1 MQYLHHKQENL
12 LITWGNTFYY
22 LTIHSSPQKSTVSLT
37 SFWQAVNLIYS
48 RSHLYVPFMED
59 SNFRAGAG
67 FTRHACK
74 DKDSTCI
81 NQETPVSFL
90 TFIMWPNTFFFFFS
104 WCVSL
109 LGCLH
114 MSQAACHSVCARI
127 MTPCGHSGKGKNN
140 SAANGTGDIFRH
152 IRRYKSAPQNP
163 QLIFWMSLTVQ
174 CDYQA
179 LPYVSNGGEAPT
191 DDSAE

>member
-90 TFIMWPNTFFFFFS
+90 TFIMWPNTFFFFFFMV
-104 WCVSL
+104 CEPAGVSTHVPSSMPQRL
-109 LGCLH
+109 C
-114 MSQAACHSVCARI
+114 
-127 MTPCGHSGKGKNN
+127 KNN
-140 SAANGTGDIFRH
+140 DTMWSFRERQKQLCCQWH
-152 IRRYKSAPQNP
+152 RRH
-163 QLIFWMSLTVQ
+163 F
-174 CDYQA
+174 
-179 LPYVSNGGEAPT
+179 
-191 DDSAE
+191 

>member
-1 MQYLHHKQENL
+1 MTNFSLVHFTSKNRKKKVISDMQYLHHKQENL

-90 TFIMWPNTFFFFFS
+90 TFIMWPNTFFFFFFFHGV
-104 WCVSL
+104 W
-109 LGCLH
+109 
-114 MSQAACHSVCARI
+114 ACWGVYTCPKQHATASV
-127 MTPCGHSGKGKNN
+127 
-140 SAANGTGDIFRH
+140 
-152 IRRYKSAPQNP
+152 Q
-163 QLIFWMSLTVQ
+163 
-174 CDYQA
+174 
-179 LPYVSNGGEAPT
+179 E
-191 DDSAE
+191 